1 MNLPLRTAGRPW
13 RPALLLLPYLLSAA
27 AFLLLFERRR
37 DRLPDRLAIHFSGS
51 GRADG
56 FTATGSFASEGLVL
70 VLSLALLF
78 AALAFFLELEVLS
91 WRALAA
97 TAYAVA
103 ALIGSLMI
111 WTVLCNASADD
122 PDDARLGLATLLT
135 TLLSALVAG
144 ALGILLAGLTAP
156 RPRKAV
162 AAATTA
168 PAPRLPLGPTE
179 GAAWTRAVVS
189 RPLLGLGV
197 ALLAVAAGFGFA
209 GGWTSGL
216 GMAVGALL
224 VLPLSGARVAVD
236 RHGLTVTPLW
246 APRPRLRI
254 GLDRVGSADGR
265 ALDAF
270 REFGGWGY
278 RVRSGRSGLVLRSG
292 DALVVRLTG
301 GGEFVVTVDDAA
313 TAAALLNTLAD
324 RARRRA
330 DGEA

>member
-1 MNLPLRTAGRPW
+1 MNLPLHTAGRPW
-13 RPALLLLPYLLSAA
+13 RPVLLALPYLLAA
-27 AFLLLFERRR
+27 AVFLLLFERRR
-37 DRLPDRLAIHFSGS
+37 DRLPDRLATHFSGS

-70 VLSLALLF
+70 VLSLAVLF
-78 AALAFFLELEVLS
+78 AALAYFLELEVLS
-91 WRALAA
+91 WRALTA

-103 ALIGSLMI
+103 ALIGSLMV
-111 WTVLCNASADD
+111 WTVLCNASAAT
-122 PDDARLGLATLLT
+122 PDDARLGLDTLVT
-135 TLLSALVAG
+135 TLLAALVAG
-144 ALGILLAGLTAP
+144 VLGILLAGLTAP
-156 RPRKAV
+156 RPRQTV
-162 AAATTA
+162 TAATTA
-168 PAPRLPLGPTE
+168 APRLPLGPTE
-179 GAAWTRAVVS
+179 GAVWTRAVVS

-246 APRPRLRI
+246 APRPRLRV

-278 RVRSGRSGLVLRSG
+278 RVRSGRSGFVLRSG

-330 DGEA
+330 DSGG